1 MEAINNDKNCKTLW
15 RHLKDLNSTTG
26 HDIDM
31 ITYEDKNLTDKIYI
45 VNCLNDHFSSVG
57 EKLIP
62 HPHSNFESEKINNYV
77 KSKIN
82 DNTLFSLYTVT
93 NADVFKYL
101 SNLDI
106 NKSTGTDGVGPRIL
120 KVSKSIIV
128 DSLTHIINLSLC
140 TGIFPDILKYA
151 KVTPIFKAVHK
162 QHVEDNSYLEIACE
176 NQTITTH
183 SQIHDKTDAEGDNTL
198 YIAGGS
204 RWRKSH
210 YSRKEE
216 NNASCTVN
224 SIVADDNDDD
234 GLKYN
239 MLYVSSE
246 RHDDID
252 VNYST
257 ADGDTPRLISCEDEG
272 CYSSVD
278 DTKIIQNSN
287 SYTHEVTNT
296 DFEFNEDNSVD
307 HVNAPT
313 ERGCVYAVVDK
324 SHKTNSSVKNIE
336 NASSSATYAVVDK
349 RSETSTKTKYKIK
362 QEQRCIFN
370 SL

>member
-1 MEAINNDKNCKTLW
+1 MWYYLIINVLDKHAPVVTKRIKNKYQPEWYTDEICKSAHQRDYYHKKKDTDNYKKYRNLTNKLIRSSKSKYFMEAINNDKNCKTLW

-31 ITYEDKNLTDKIYI
+31 ITYEDKNLTDKIDI

-140 TGIFPDILKYA
+140 TGIFPDILK
-151 KVTPIFKAVHK
+151 
-162 QHVEDNSYLEIACE
+162 
-176 NQTITTH
+176 
-183 SQIHDKTDAEGDNTL
+183 
-198 YIAGGS
+198 
-204 RWRKSH
+204 RKSH

-296 DFEFNEDNSVD
+296 DFEFNEDNSVG
-307 HVNAPT
+307 HINAPT

-349 RSETSTKTKYKIK
+349 KE
-362 QEQRCIFN
+362 
-370 SL
+370 